1 MKVTLISNYLDDTA
15 VANFARKSF
24 NDDAAKYTDAQ
35 LHLKEMVY
43 ENCFNCK

>member
-1 MKVTLISNYLDDTA
+1 MKATLIGHFHDDTA

-35 LHLKEMVY
+35 NAQLIKY
-43 ENCFNCK
+43 